1 MNAAAILNGMTTA
14 ERTALGRRDALALL
28 REHREELAE
37 RFGVRRLALFGST
50 ARDEAG
56 PDSDV
61 DVLAAFDHAGMHEYG
76 GALEYLQ
83 ELMGPRVDL
92 IVESELR
99 AEFRPYVEAD
109 AIYVM
114 PELPPPSRREN
125 RPMPER
131 LWDCYVRDMIE
142 ACEKVLTYAEGMDAE
157 ALLADDR
164 TFNAVCFNIIVIGE
178 AVTHIPAHVHE
189 AHPEI
194 PWGKLAGTRDHVVH
208 EYWKIDHGIICGL
221 VEDDIPALLPPL
233 RGLLEASS

>member
-1 MNAAAILNGMTTA
+1 MTTA
-14 ERTALGRRDALALL
+14 ERTALGRREALALL
-28 REHREELAE
+28 REHREELAQ

-61 DVLAAFDHAGMHEYG
+61 DVLAAFDHAGMYEYG

-83 ELMGPRVDL
+83 KLMAPRVDL

-114 PELPPPSRREN
+114 PELPQPSRREN

-142 ACEKVLTYAEGMDAE
+142 ACEKILSVADQLDAMSVGDIMFQGVL
-157 ALLADDR
+157 
-164 TFNAVCFNIIVIGE
+164 FNVMIIGE
-178 AVTHIPAHVHE
+178 AVTHIPARVHE

-194 PWGKLAGTRDHVVH
+194 PWAELVGTRNRVVH
-208 EYWKIDHGIICGL
+208 GYPTVDADAIRKI
-221 VEDDIPALLPPL
+221 VEDDVPALLPSL
-233 RGLLEASS
+233 RALLSGE

>member
-1 MNAAAILNGMTTA
+1 MTTA
-14 ERTALGRRDALALL
+14 ERTALDRREALALL

-142 ACEKVLTYAEGMDAE
+142 ACEKILTVADQLDAMSVGDLMFQGVL
-157 ALLADDR
+157 
-164 TFNAVCFNIIVIGE
+164 FNVLIIGE

-194 PWGKLAGTRDHVVH
+194 PWGQMVGTRNRVVH
-208 EYWKIDHGIICGL
+208 GYPTVDHAAIRKI
-221 VEDDIPALLPPL
+221 VEDDIPTLLPSLRALL
-233 RGLLEASS
+233 ETSS

>member
-1 MNAAAILNGMTTA
+1 MTTA
-14 ERTALGRRDALALL
+14 ERTALDRREALALL

-114 PELPPPSRREN
+114 PELPPPSRRREN
-125 RPMPER
+125 RPIPER

-194 PWGKLAGTRDHVVH
+194 PWARMVGTRNRVVH
-208 EYWKIDHGIICGL
+208 GYPTIDAVAIREIIGSH
-221 VEDDIPALLPPL
+221 IPALLPSL
-233 RGLLEASS
+233 RALLEASS

>member
-1 MNAAAILNGMTTA
+1 MTTA
-14 ERTALGRRDALALL
+14 ERTALGRCEALALL
-28 REHREELAE
+28 REHREELAQ

-61 DVLAAFDHAGMHEYG
+61 DVLAAFDHAGMYEYG

-83 ELMGPRVDL
+83 KLMAPRVDL

-142 ACEKVLTYAEGMDAE
+142 ACEKILSVADQLDAMSVGDIMFQGVL
-157 ALLADDR
+157 
-164 TFNAVCFNIIVIGE
+164 FNVMIIGE

-194 PWGKLAGTRDHVVH
+194 PWAELVGTRNRVVH
-208 EYWKIDHGIICGL
+208 GYPTVDADAIRKI
-221 VEDDIPALLPPL
+221 VEDDVPALLSSL
-233 RGLLEASS
+233 RALLAA

>member
-1 MNAAAILNGMTTA
+1 MTTA
-14 ERTALGRRDALALL
+14 ERTALGRREALDLLRGHREALA
-28 REHREELAE
+28 R

-61 DVLAAFDHAGMHEYG
+61 DVLAAFDRAGMHEYG
-76 GALEYLQ
+76 GALEYLRA
-83 ELMGPRVDL
+83 LLGPRVDL

-114 PELPPPSRREN
+114 PELPAPSREN

-142 ACEKVLTYAEGMDAE
+142 ACEWILRHAGEMDGYDLIFKA
-157 ALLADDR
+157 ACHDI
-164 TFNAVCFNIIVIGE
+164 TVIGK
-178 AVTHIPAHVHE
+178 AVDHIPAHVHA

-194 PWGKLAGTRDHVVH
+194 PWAKLADARDHVVH
-208 EYWKIDHGIICGL
+208 RYWDIDHGVIRGI
-221 VEDDIPALLPPL
+221 VEDDLPALLPRL
-233 RGLLEASS
+233 RALLAA

>member
-1 MNAAAILNGMTTA
+1 MTTA
-14 ERTALGRRDALALL
+14 ERRALGRREALDLLRGHREALA
-28 REHREELAE
+28 R

-61 DVLAAFDHAGMHEYG
+61 DVLAAFDRAGMYEYG
-76 GALEYLQ
+76 GALEYLRA
-83 ELMGPRVDL
+83 LLGPRVDL

-114 PELPPPSRREN
+114 PELPPPSREN
-125 RPMPER
+125 RPMPEPER

-142 ACEKVLTYAEGMDAE
+142 ACERILQHAGGMDAE
-157 ALLADDR
+157 ALLAEDR
-164 TFNAVCFNIIVIGE
+164 NYRAVLFDIILIGE

-189 AHPEI
+189 AHPEV
-194 PWGKLAGTRDHVVH
+194 PWGEMVATRNRVIHGYPTVNADAIR
-208 EYWKIDHGIICGL
+208 KIIGS
-221 VEDDIPALLPPL
+221 DIPALLPRL
-233 RGLLEASS
+233 RALLAA

>member
-1 MNAAAILNGMTTA
+1 MTTA
-14 ERTALGRRDALALL
+14 EGTALGRREALALL
-28 REHREELAE
+28 CAHREALAQ

-50 ARDEAG
+50 ARDEAR

-61 DVLAAFDHAGMHEYG
+61 DVLAAFDRAGMYEYG

-83 ELMGPRVDL
+83 QLMGPRVDL

-99 AEFRPYVEAD
+99 AEFRPCVEAD

-131 LWDCYVRDMIE
+131 RWDCYVRDMIE
-142 ACEKVLTYAEGMDAE
+142 ACEE
-157 ALLADDR
+157 LLALADR
-164 TFNAVCFNIIVIGE
+164 LDYDAIVADAITFKGVLFNVMTIGE

-194 PWGKLAGTRDHVVH
+194 PWGQLVATRNRVVH
-208 EYWKIDHGIICGL
+208 GYPSVDAATIRGII
-221 VEDDIPALLPPL
+221 EDDIPALLPSL
-233 RGLLEASS
+233 RALLAEA

>member
-1 MNAAAILNGMTTA
+1 MTTA
-14 ERTALGRRDALALL
+14 ERTALGRREALALL
-28 REHREELAE
+28 REHREELAQ

-61 DVLAAFDHAGMHEYG
+61 DVLAAFDHAGMYEYG

-83 ELMGPRVDL
+83 RLMAPRVDL

-142 ACEKVLTYAEGMDAE
+142 ACEKILSVADQLDAMSVGDIMFQGVL
-157 ALLADDR
+157 
-164 TFNAVCFNIIVIGE
+164 FNVMIIGE

-194 PWGKLAGTRDHVVH
+194 PWAELVGTRNRVVH
-208 EYWKIDHGIICGL
+208 GYPTVDADAIRKI
-221 VEDDIPALLPPL
+221 VEDDVPALLPRL
-233 RGLLEASS
+233 RALLAEA